1 MNIPK
6 YSLENQKI
14 IYFFL
19 AVMLIGGIYSFFKLP
34 KKEDSPF
41 VIKQAV
47 LVTQYP
53 GATPQEV
60 EKLVTEPIEREIQA
74 MSDVFQI
81 KSESYFGMSKISI
94 ELQPTLSPDYMPVK
108 WDELRRKVANIQP
121 RLPSG
126 ASSISV
132 SDDFGDVFG
141 IYYALTAD
149 EGYTYDDLRNWAQK
163 IKTELSPVPGVQ
175 KVYLFGE
182 QTQVVNVKISIPKL
196 ANLGIDPNAIQQ
208 VMQTQNLLV
217 NTGDINT
224 GNYQLRLRAEG
235 TYKDI
240 QDIRDQLIVTKSGG
254 EVRLGDIA
262 TVERGYMDP
271 PSNLMRVD
279 GKRAIGIGV
288 ATGSKDDVV
297 AVGNAVADHLAEME
311 QLFPVGMD
319 LKTIYPENKIA
330 DEANNG
336 FILNL
341 IESLLIVIV
350 IIFIVM
356 GSRAGML
363 VGSSLLFSVGG
374 TLLIMLIWGVGL
386 NRTSL
391 AAFIIA
397 MGMLVDNAIVV
408 TDNAQVGIK
417 RGLSRYQALID
428 GATKPQWALLGATF
442 IAVCSFLPMYLAPA
456 SVAEIVK
463 PLFIVLAV
471 SLGLS
476 WVLALTQTTTFGNFI
491 LKEAKPGESK
501 DPYDTKLY
509 HKFESVLG
517 RLIKRRY
524 VTISTVVATLF
535 LSLFVMSI
543 MPKSFFPIMSKPYFR
558 ADLIFPEGYSIYDV
572 ETNVKKIEE
581 EYLSKN
587 ENIKSYSFTLG
598 GSPVRYYLAS
608 SSIGPKPNF
617 ANVLIETQDPE
628 DAQAEEGKF
637 YDYMVANYPN
647 ILTRSALFALS
658 PVPDAA
664 IEIGFIGDNV
674 DTLVA
679 LTQRAQEIAR
689 NYDQVMEVRNSW
701 GNKVPVWKPLY
712 SQEKGLRLGITRQQV
727 AYSLRSATNGVPL
740 GEYREGDVFMPI
752 LLKDADKDSI
762 SLNDIKT
769 LPVYSAKGRSV
780 KVEQVIDDFSLD
792 YEFNVVRRFNREP
805 CMLMQCE
812 PKRGANTMAAFSHL
826 WKEVQEKIQV
836 PEGYK
841 MTYFGEQSEQ
851 DKGNKAIA
859 ANIPLM
865 FGLIYVTLL
874 FLFPK
879 YYRKPVL
886 IMAMLPLIF
895 IGVVLGLLVFGKS
908 LDFFAMLGL
917 LGLIGMNIKNAIVL
931 VDEIGLQLNAGLSPV
946 NAVIEATK
954 TRIVPVTMAS
964 GTTIL
969 GMLPLL
975 GDAMFAGMAAT
986 IMGGLFV
993 STILTIF
1000 VLPVT
1005 YCVFFK
1011 IKSE

>member
-363 VGSSLLFSVGG
+363 VGSSLLFYLYRRMFFLADVLGTGIRGRDRETVVYRIGG
-374 TLLIMLIWGVGL
+374 IL
-386 NRTSL
+386 
-391 AAFIIA
+391 
-397 MGMLVDNAIVV
+397 
-408 TDNAQVGIK
+408 GIK
-417 RGLSRYQALID
+417 
-428 GATKPQWALLGATF
+428 
-442 IAVCSFLPMYLAPA
+442 
-456 SVAEIVK
+456 
-463 PLFIVLAV
+463 
-471 SLGLS
+471 LGLG
-476 WVLALTQTTTFGNFI
+476 LDAN
-491 LKEAKPGESK
+491 
-501 DPYDTKLY
+501 D
-509 HKFESVLG
+509 
-517 RLIKRRY
+517 
-524 VTISTVVATLF
+524 
-535 LSLFVMSI
+535 
-543 MPKSFFPIMSKPYFR
+543 
-558 ADLIFPEGYSIYDV
+558 
-572 ETNVKKIEE
+572 
-581 EYLSKN
+581 YL
-587 ENIKSYSFTLG
+587 
-598 GSPVRYYLAS
+598 R
-608 SSIGPKPNF
+608 
-617 ANVLIETQDPE
+617 
-628 DAQAEEGKF
+628 
-637 YDYMVANYPN
+637 
-647 ILTRSALFALS
+647 
-658 PVPDAA
+658 
-664 IEIGFIGDNV
+664 
-674 DTLVA
+674 
-679 LTQRAQEIAR
+679 
-689 NYDQVMEVRNSW
+689 
-701 GNKVPVWKPLY
+701 
-712 SQEKGLRLGITRQQV
+712 
-727 AYSLRSATNGVPL
+727 
-740 GEYREGDVFMPI
+740 
-752 LLKDADKDSI
+752 
-762 SLNDIKT
+762 
-769 LPVYSAKGRSV
+769 
-780 KVEQVIDDFSLD
+780 
-792 YEFNVVRRFNREP
+792 
-805 CMLMQCE
+805 
-812 PKRGANTMAAFSHL
+812 
-826 WKEVQEKIQV
+826 
-836 PEGYK
+836 
-841 MTYFGEQSEQ
+841 
-851 DKGNKAIA
+851 
-859 ANIPLM
+859 
-865 FGLIYVTLL
+865 
-874 FLFPK
+874 
-879 YYRKPVL
+879 
-886 IMAMLPLIF
+886 
-895 IGVVLGLLVFGKS
+895 
-908 LDFFAMLGL
+908 
-917 LGLIGMNIKNAIVL
+917 
-931 VDEIGLQLNAGLSPV
+931 
-946 NAVIEATK
+946 
-954 TRIVPVTMAS
+954 
-964 GTTIL
+964 
-969 GMLPLL
+969 
-975 GDAMFAGMAAT
+975 
-986 IMGGLFV
+986 
-993 STILTIF
+993 
-1000 VLPVT
+1000 
-1005 YCVFFK
+1005 
-1011 IKSE
+1011 

>member
-1 MNIPK
+1 
-6 YSLENQKI
+6 
-14 IYFFL
+14 
-19 AVMLIGGIYSFFKLP
+19 MLIGGIYSFFKLP

-60 EKLVTEPIEREIQA
+60 EKLITEPIEREIQS

-94 ELQPTLSPDYMPVK
+94 ELQPTLAPDYMPVK

-126 ASSISV
+126 ASAINV

-149 EGYTYDDLRNWAQK
+149 EGFTYDDMRDWAQK
-163 IKTELSPVPGVQ
+163 IKTELTPIQGVQ
-175 KVYLFGE
+175 KVYLFAE
-182 QTQVVNVKISIPKL
+182 QTQVVNVRISVPKL
-196 ANLGIDPNAIQQ
+196 ANLGIDPNSIQQ
-208 VMQTQNLLV
+208 VLQTQNLLV
-217 NTGDINT
+217 NTGEIMT
-224 GNYQLRLRAEG
+224 GTYQLRVRAEG
-235 TYKDI
+235 TYKSI
-240 QDIRDQLIVTKSGG
+240 EDIRDQLIVTKGGG

-262 TVERGYMDP
+262 TIERGYMDP

-288 ATGSKDDVV
+288 ATGAKDDVV
-297 AVGNAVADHLAEME
+297 AVGDAVAEHLKEME
-311 QLFPVGMD
+311 QLFPIGME
-319 LKTIYPENKIA
+319 LKTIYPENQIA
-330 DEANNG
+330 NEANNG

-350 IIFIVM
+350 IIFLVM

-417 RGLSRYQALID
+417 RGLSRYQALVD

-442 IAVCSFLPMYLAPA
+442 IAVCSYLPMYLAPA

-463 PLFIVLAV
+463 PLFIVLGV

-476 WVLALTQTTTFGNFI
+476 WILALTQTTTFGNFI

-509 HKFESVLG
+509 HKFENVLG

-524 VTISTVVATLF
+524 LTLTSVVATLF
-535 LSLFVMSI
+535 LSLFIMSI
-543 MPKSFFPIMSKPYFR
+543 MPQSFFPIMNKPYFR
-558 ADLIFPEGYSIYDV
+558 ADLIFPEGYGIDDV
-572 ETNVKKIEE
+572 ERNVIKIEE
-581 EYLSKN
+581 YLKN
-587 ENIKSYSFTLG
+587 NDKIKSYSFTLG

-617 ANVLIETQDPE
+617 ANVLIETKDAK
-628 DAQAEEGKF
+628 DAQSEENKF
-637 YDYMVANYPN
+637 YEYMVANYPD

-664 IEIGFIGDNV
+664 IEIGFVGDNI

-689 NYDQVMEVRNSW
+689 KNDMVMEVRNSW

-712 SQEKGLRLGITRQQV
+712 SQEKGLRLGITRQQM

-752 LLKDADKDSI
+752 LLKDADRDSMN
-762 SLNDIKT
+762 LNDIKT

-792 YEFNVVRRFNREP
+792 YEYSVVKRYNRQRY
-805 CMLMQCE
+805 MMMQCE
-812 PKRGANTMAAFSHL
+812 PKRGANTMAAFSQL
-826 WKEVQEKIQV
+826 WQDIQQEVQV

-841 MTYFGEQSEQ
+841 LQYFGEQSEQ

-865 FGLIYVTLL
+865 FGLIYLTLL

-886 IMAMLPLIF
+886 IMCMLPLIF

-931 VDEIGLQLNAGLSPV
+931 VDEIGLQLDSGLAPV

-1005 YCVFFK
+1005 YCIFFK
-1011 IKSE
+1011 IKSV

>member
-543 MPKSFFPIMSKPYFR
+543 MPQSFFPIMSKPYFR

-712 SQEKGLRLGITRQQV
+712 SQEKGLRLGITRQQL

>member
-442 IAVCSFLPMYLAPA
+442 IAVCSFLPMYLASA

-543 MPKSFFPIMSKPYFR
+543 MPQSFFPIMSKPYFR

-931 VDEIGLQLNAGLSPV
+931 VDEIGLQLNVGLSPV

>member
-491 LKEAKPGESK
+491 LKEAKPGENK

-543 MPKSFFPIMSKPYFR
+543 MPQSFFPIMSKPYFR

-895 IGVVLGLLVFGKS
+895 IGVVLGLLVFGKF

>member
-341 IESLLIVIV
+341 TESLLIVIV

-543 MPKSFFPIMSKPYFR
+543 MPQSFFPIMSKPYFR

>member
-491 LKEAKPGESK
+491 LKEAKPGENK

-543 MPKSFFPIMSKPYFR
+543 MPQSFFPIMSKPYFR

-1000 VLPVT
+1000 VLPPLGNPRR
-1005 YCVFFK
+1005 
-1011 IKSE
+1011 SHAD

>member
-19 AVMLIGGIYSFFKLP
+19 AVLLIGGIYSFFNLP

-41 VIKQAV
+41 VIKTAV

-81 KSESYFGMSKISI
+81 KSESYFGMSKITI

-132 SDDFGDVFG
+132 NDDFGDVFG

-149 EGYTYDDLRNWAQK
+149 EGYTYDELRDWAQK

-182 QTQVVNVKISIPKL
+182 QTQVVNVKISVPKL

-224 GNYQLRLRAEG
+224 GNYQLRLRTEG

-279 GKRAIGIGV
+279 GKRSIGIGV
-288 ATGSKDDVV
+288 ATGAKDDVV
-297 AVGNAVADHLAEME
+297 AVGNVVADHLKEME
-311 QLFPVGMD
+311 QLFPIGMD
-319 LKTIYPENKIA
+319 LKAIYPENKIA
-330 DEANNG
+330 QEANNG

-476 WVLALTQTTTFGNFI
+476 WILALTQTTTFGNFI
-491 LKEAKPGESK
+491 LKEAKPGENK

-509 HKFESVLG
+509 HKFERLLG

-524 VTISTVVATLF
+524 VTLASVVATLF
-535 LSLFVMSI
+535 LSLFIMSI
-543 MPKSFFPIMSKPYFR
+543 MPQSFFPIMNKPYFR

-572 ETNVKKIEE
+572 EANVKKIEE
-581 EYLSKN
+581 DYLSKN
-587 ENIKSYSFTLG
+587 PNIKSFSFTLG

-608 SSIGPKPNF
+608 SSVGPKPNF
-617 ANVLIETQDPE
+617 ANVLIETQVPE

-674 DTLVA
+674 DTLIA
-679 LTQRAQEIAR
+679 LTQKAQEIAR

-826 WKEVQEKIQV
+826 WKKVQEEIQV

>member
-121 RLPSG
+121 RLSSG

-491 LKEAKPGESK
+491 LKEAKPGENK

-543 MPKSFFPIMSKPYFR
+543 MPQSFFPIMSKPYFR

-826 WKEVQEKIQV
+826 WKEIQEKIQV

>member
-132 SDDFGDVFG
+132 SDDLGDVFG

-491 LKEAKPGESK
+491 LKEAKPGENK

-543 MPKSFFPIMSKPYFR
+543 MPQSFFPIMSKPYFR

>member
-1 MNIPK
+1 MNLPV
-6 YSLENQKI
+6 YSLENKKI

-19 AVMLIGGIYSFFKLP
+19 AIMLIGGIYSFFKLP

-60 EKLVTEPIEREIQA
+60 EKLITEPIEREIQS

-94 ELQPTLSPDYMPVK
+94 ELQPTLAPDYMPVK

-126 ASSISV
+126 ASAINV

-149 EGYTYDDLRNWAQK
+149 EGFTYDDMRDWAQK
-163 IKTELSPVPGVQ
+163 IKTELTPIQGVQ
-175 KVYLFGE
+175 KVYLFAE
-182 QTQVVNVKISIPKL
+182 QTQVVNVRISVPKL
-196 ANLGIDPNAIQQ
+196 ANLGIDPNSIQQ
-208 VMQTQNLLV
+208 VLQTQNLLV
-217 NTGDINT
+217 NTGEIMT
-224 GNYQLRLRAEG
+224 GTYQLRVRAEG
-235 TYKDI
+235 TYKSI
-240 QDIRDQLIVTKSGG
+240 EDIRDQLIVTKGGG

-262 TVERGYMDP
+262 TIERGYMDP

-288 ATGSKDDVV
+288 ATGAKDDVV
-297 AVGNAVADHLAEME
+297 AVGDAVAEHLKEME
-311 QLFPVGMD
+311 QLFPIGME
-319 LKTIYPENKIA
+319 LKTIYPENQIA
-330 DEANNG
+330 NEANNG

-350 IIFIVM
+350 IIFLVM

-408 TDNAQVGIK
+408 TDNAQVGTK
-417 RGLSRYQALID
+417 RGLSRYQALVD

-463 PLFIVLAV
+463 PLFIVLGV

-476 WVLALTQTTTFGNFI
+476 WILALTQTTTFGNFI

-509 HKFESVLG
+509 HKFENVLG

-524 VTISTVVATLF
+524 LTLTSVVATLF
-535 LSLFVMSI
+535 LSLFIMSI
-543 MPKSFFPIMSKPYFR
+543 MPQSFFPIMNKPYFR
-558 ADLIFPEGYSIYDV
+558 ADLIFPEGYGIDDV
-572 ETNVKKIEE
+572 ERNVIKIEE
-581 EYLSKN
+581 YLKN
-587 ENIKSYSFTLG
+587 NDKIKSYSFTLG

-617 ANVLIETQDPE
+617 ANVLIETKDAK
-628 DAQAEEGKF
+628 DAQSEENKF
-637 YDYMVANYPN
+637 YEYMVANYPD

-664 IEIGFIGDNV
+664 IEIGFVGDNI

-689 NYDQVMEVRNSW
+689 KNDMVMEVRNSW

-712 SQEKGLRLGITRQQV
+712 SQEKGLRLGITRQQM

-752 LLKDADKDSI
+752 LLKDADRDSMN
-762 SLNDIKT
+762 LNDIKT

-792 YEFNVVRRFNREP
+792 YEYSVVKRYNRQRY
-805 CMLMQCE
+805 MMMQCE
-812 PKRGANTMAAFSHL
+812 PKRGANTMAAFSQL
-826 WKEVQEKIQV
+826 WQDIQQEVQV

-841 MTYFGEQSEQ
+841 LQYFGEQSEQ

-865 FGLIYVTLL
+865 FGLIYLTLL

-886 IMAMLPLIF
+886 IMCMLPLIF

-931 VDEIGLQLNAGLSPV
+931 VDEIGLQLDSGLAPV

-1005 YCVFFK
+1005 YCIFFK
-1011 IKSE
+1011 IKSV

>member
-543 MPKSFFPIMSKPYFR
+543 MPQSFFPIMSKPYFR

-826 WKEVQEKIQV
+826 WK
-836 PEGYK
+836 
-841 MTYFGEQSEQ
+841 
-851 DKGNKAIA
+851 AIA

>member
-543 MPKSFFPIMSKPYFR
+543 MPQSFFPIMSKPYFR

-969 GMLPLL
+969 VCCRCWVTLCSPVWRLPSWVVCSYLR
-975 GDAMFAGMAAT
+975 
-986 IMGGLFV
+986 
-993 STILTIF
+993 S
-1000 VLPVT
+1000 
-1005 YCVFFK
+1005 
-1011 IKSE
+1011 

>member
-543 MPKSFFPIMSKPYFR
+543 MPQSFFPIMSKPYFR

-812 PKRGANTMAAFSHL
+812 PKRGANTMAAFSQL
-826 WKEVQEKIQV
+826 WQDIQQEVQV

-841 MTYFGEQSEQ
+841 LQYFGEQSEQ

-865 FGLIYVTLL
+865 FGLIYLTLL

-886 IMAMLPLIF
+886 IMCMLPLIF

>member
-311 QLFPVGMD
+311 QLFPVGME

-543 MPKSFFPIMSKPYFR
+543 MPQSFFPIMSKPYFR

>member
-543 MPKSFFPIMSKPYFR
+543 MPQSFFPIMSKPYFR

-762 SLNDIKT
+762 SLNDI
-769 LPVYSAKGRSV
+769 
-780 KVEQVIDDFSLD
+780 
-792 YEFNVVRRFNREP
+792 
-805 CMLMQCE
+805 
-812 PKRGANTMAAFSHL
+812 
-826 WKEVQEKIQV
+826 
-836 PEGYK
+836 
-841 MTYFGEQSEQ
+841 
-851 DKGNKAIA
+851 
-859 ANIPLM
+859 
-865 FGLIYVTLL
+865 
-874 FLFPK
+874 
-879 YYRKPVL
+879 
-886 IMAMLPLIF
+886 
-895 IGVVLGLLVFGKS
+895 
-908 LDFFAMLGL
+908 
-917 LGLIGMNIKNAIVL
+917 
-931 VDEIGLQLNAGLSPV
+931 
-946 NAVIEATK
+946 
-954 TRIVPVTMAS
+954 
-964 GTTIL
+964 
-969 GMLPLL
+969 
-975 GDAMFAGMAAT
+975 
-986 IMGGLFV
+986 
-993 STILTIF
+993 
-1000 VLPVT
+1000 
-1005 YCVFFK
+1005 
-1011 IKSE
+1011 

>member
-442 IAVCSFLPMYLAPA
+442 IAVCSFLPLYLAPA

-491 LKEAKPGESK
+491 LKEAKPGENK

-543 MPKSFFPIMSKPYFR
+543 MPQSFFPIMSKPYFR

-826 WKEVQEKIQV
+826 WKEIQEKIQV

>member
-163 IKTELSPVPGVQ
+163 IKTVLSPVPGVQ

-491 LKEAKPGESK
+491 LKEAKPGENK

-543 MPKSFFPIMSKPYFR
+543 MPQSFFPIMSKPYFR

-581 EYLSKN
+581 EYLSMN

>member
-543 MPKSFFPIMSKPYFR
+543 MPQSFFPIMSKPYFR

-792 YEFNVVRRFNREP
+792 YEFNVVSRFNREP

>member
-491 LKEAKPGESK
+491 LKEAKPGENK

-543 MPKSFFPIMSKPYFR
+543 MPQSFFPIMSKPYFR

-712 SQEKGLRLGITRQQV
+712 SQEKGLRLGITRQQL

-826 WKEVQEKIQV
+826 WKEIQEKIQV